1 MKSIRIIYFSLTTIY
16 QKEKQLNS
24 QHVNIQ
30 VIKAGR
36 PLYDKVVSV
45 GFIKEVVFAVRKVM
59 VVGGSTCLV
68 VMLVVSLVAV

>member
-45 GFIKEVVFAVRKVM
+45 GFIIEVVFAVRKM
-59 VVGGSTCLV
+59 CSF
-68 VMLVVSLVAV
+68 VMLVVGGVGALAWW